1 MRKTVVSVSALCLAF
16 AATSV
21 RSAGNDEL
29 WEMTTTMKMQ
39 GMAMPAMK
47 SKMCIA
53 KDGAY
58 NPDAD
63 KKDKNCT
70 TTDYKVSGNTVK
82 WAMKCTGKNAMTG
95 TGEMT
100 KTADAMKGTF
110 NMQAE
115 GMAMVQVM
123 DGKRIGTCDAVAQK
137 KAVNEAVADINAT
150 SAAETKRSCEDTAR
164 QIARNGGEKATGD
177 TFKGKGQCA
186 AQRESLCKQLR
197 SRAGTYAGFAAYNN
211 HRDALRAA
219 NQPSGGALADCG
231 IDLEKQR
238 PDLCKRAVGDKNYR
252 FIGGFCPVEAAQLNA
267 KECAGFGRDYTAD
280 LARPNAGVCRALRS
294 KAAGYEDADTKANAE
309 ADRAA
314 ATESAKESEKNQAKS
329 GGAMDKLKKT
339 FGF

>member
-1 MRKTVVSVSALCLAF
+1 MRKNIPAAYGLCLVVL
-16 AATSV
+16 AAPAW
-21 RSAGNDEL
+21 SAGSDEL
-29 WEMTTTMKMQ
+29 WEITTTMKMQ
-39 GMAMPAMK
+39 GMAMPGMK
-47 SKMCIA
+47 SKSCIA

-123 DGKRIGTCDAVAQK
+123 EGKRVGTCDAVAQK
-137 KAVNEAVADINAT
+137 KAGNEAIADLKAT
-150 SAAETKRSCEDTAR
+150 SEAETRRSCED
-164 QIARNGGEKATGD
+164 IARRIAMDGGDGSTGD
-177 TFKGKGQCA
+177 MFKGKGQCV
-186 AQRESLCKQLR
+186 AQRDGLCKELR
-197 SRAGTYAGFAAYNN
+197 TRAGTHAGFAAYLN
-211 HRDALRAA
+211 HRDKLRAA
-219 NQPSGGALADCG
+219 NQPSGWALADCG
-231 IDLEKQR
+231 VDLEKQR
-238 PDLCKRAVGDKNYR
+238 PGLCQRAVADKNYR
-252 FIGGFCPVEAAQLNA
+252 FIGGFCEVEAAQLSA

-280 LARPNAGVCRALRS
+280 LARPNAAMCRTLRS
-294 KAAGYEDADTKANAE
+294 RNTNYQDADTKANEE
-309 ADRAA
+309 ADRVKAA
-314 ATESAKESEKNQAKS
+314 ESTKDGEKNKAKS
-329 GGAMDKLKKT
+329 EGAMDKLKKT

>member
-1 MRKTVVSVSALCLAF
+1 MRKIVLTVSTLCLAV

-29 WEMTTTMKMQ
+29 WEITTTMKMQ
-39 GMAMPAMK
+39 GMAMPGMK
-47 SKMCIA
+47 TKSCIA

-82 WAMKCTGKNAMTG
+82 WAMKCTGKDAMTG

-100 KTADAMKGTF
+100 KTADTMKGAF

-123 DGKRIGTCDAVAQK
+123 EGKRIGTCDAVAQK
-137 KAVNEAVADINAT
+137 KAVNEAVAEIQAT
-150 SAAETKRSCEDTAR
+150 SAAETKRNCEDTAR
-164 QIARNGGEKATGD
+164 QIARNGGDRATSD
-177 TFKGKGQCA
+177 QFKGKGRCA
-186 AQRESLCKQLR
+186 AQRDSMCKQLR
-197 SRAGTYAGFAAYNN
+197 SRAGTHAGFAAYSN

-219 NQPSGGALADCG
+219 NQPSGVALADCG

-238 PDLCKRAVGDKNYR
+238 PDLCKRAVVDKNYR
-252 FIGGFCPVEAAQLNA
+252 FIGGFCPIEAAQLNA

-280 LARPNAGVCRALRS
+280 LARPNAGTCRALRS
-294 KAAGYEDADTKANAE
+294 RAGEYQDADTKANEE
-309 ADRAA
+309 ADRARA
-314 ATESAKESEKNQAKS
+314 AESAKESEKNQAKS

>member
-1 MRKTVVSVSALCLAF
+1 MRKTVVFVSALCLAI

-21 RSAGNDEL
+21 RAAGNDEL
-29 WEMTTTMKMQ
+29 WEMTTTMKME
-39 GMAMPAMK
+39 GMAMPGMK
-47 SKMCIA
+47 TKSCIA

-100 KTADAMKGTF
+100 RTADSMKGTF

-123 DGKRIGTCDAVAQK
+123 EGKRIGTCDAVAQK
-137 KAVNEAVADINAT
+137 KAVNEAVADLKAT
-150 SAAETKRSCEDTAR
+150 SEAETRRSCEDTAR
-164 QIARNGGEKATGD
+164 SITRNGGDRTTGD
-177 TFKGKGQCA
+177 LFKGKGMCV
-186 AQRESLCKQLR
+186 AQRDSLCKQLR
-197 SRAGTYAGFAAYNN
+197 TRAGTHAGFAAYTN

-219 NQPSGGALADCG
+219 NQPSGVALADCG

-238 PDLCKRAVGDKNYR
+238 PDLCKRAVADKNYR
-252 FIGGFCPVEAAQLNA
+252 FIGGFCSVEAAQLSA

-280 LARPNAGVCRALRS
+280 LARPNAAMCRTLRS
-294 KAAGYEDADTKANAE
+294 RSTDYQDADTQANAE

-314 ATESAKESEKNQAKS
+314 ATQSAKEAEKNTAKS
-329 GGAMDKLKKT
+329 GSAMDKLKKT